1 METEKDGAVQSD
13 SIENADVVQ
22 EVVEETP
29 KEVTKTPE
37 VDDVQKWEPF
47 KKLISEEREKAK
59 AEAERHFQSV
69 KDKEVAAEKRLRLE
83 AEKTAKLN
91 QAHIEAQRELLL
103 SGLTDP
109 TERVEAERRYNAHVA
124 RKQEE
129 LNKPSPEM
137 LAEAQDFQEKVLKAR
152 AFAAQLEA
160 EGDIETD
167 FKNMKCSDPSIVMT
181 SPDEYI
187 KTAKAKLKALRGGTP
202 KAESKAEEPKEAPKK
217 APKVTEGG
225 AKSSGKRE
233 YTIAEIDN
241 MDVDEYAKQKKDI
254 DLARKEGRIK

>member
-1 METEKDGAVQSD
+1 METEKDGGLQSEP
-13 SIENADVVQ
+13 IENADVVQ
-22 EVVEETP
+22 EVVGETP
-29 KEVTKTPE
+29 KEVTKAPE

-109 TERVEAERRYNAHVA
+109 TERAEAERRYNAHVA

-181 SPDEYI
+181 TPDEYI
-187 KTAKAKLKALRGGTP
+187 KTAKAKLKALRG
-202 KAESKAEEPKEAPKK
+202 KAEPKAEEPKEAPKK

-233 YTIAEIDN
+233 YTIAEIDD
-241 MDVDEYAKQKKDI
+241 MSADEYAKQKKDI